1 MPRLLI
7 ISVKRN
13 VTHVTQEKRGN
24 LHNGTSPLTVQLQYG
39 TEKLYGKRNPNKLNR
54 KHSSILRLYRFVAEP
69 HNGTGVIKKI
79 MYTYPRVN

>member
-1 MPRLLI
+1 MAILLETLRLI
-7 ISVKRN
+7 ILEDIIGLEPK
-13 VTHVTQEKRGN
+13 KLGN

-39 TEKLYGKRNPNKLNR
+39 TPNR
-54 KHSSILRLYRFVAEP
+54 KIMYTYAPILRLYRFVAEP

>member
-1 MPRLLI
+1 MSLGE
-7 ISVKRN
+7 
-13 VTHVTQEKRGN
+13 HGAGN

-39 TEKLYGKRNPNKLNR
+39 IPNR
-54 KHSSILRLYRFVAEP
+54 KIMYTYAPILRLYRFVAEP